1 MRSRSLLFLTSSF
14 VAVSAPL
21 HADDFTVSSASTAT
35 NGGNTVNGSDSL
47 TVTATGSI
55 SPSWANG
62 ISSNGGSNT
71 ITVEGSITTLNGRTG
86 IELVNENGTQITLS
100 GAAQITSTS
109 NGTQGAGI
117 DIAGFLGG
125 NNNSITLS
133 DTAKIITIGNSGP
146 GISIYGDNNTV
157 TLSQGTEISTSGT
170 SSDGIY
176 VYDGTGNTFNIA
188 GKIKATNEDANTD
201 ANAIYLEGGT
211 NGAVNLKEGAVII
224 GAIKTDDAFAT
235 GSVLNLNVG
244 LGTSYIL
251 TTTGT
256 WTVNDLDG
264 RSFTYSGNVASSLSG
279 GNSET
284 ADEMLFD
291 STRSLHASISRSAG
305 SEKSG
310 WVDFYSH
317 SSERAANTA
326 QPNMLPYKANA
337 SGLSIGV
344 PVLSGTRSLEV
355 VINSHRAALNI
366 AEDSQKLDGHS
377 TKIGV
382 VLTQPPTAS
391 GWQLAAS
398 GFVGRTSYDGT
409 RGEVLDN
416 LSETGMTSLSSE
428 FSSADAVVAVSAQYS
443 AELSKTTR
451 FEGGV
456 EGSYAY
462 QDIAAYDESS
472 NFSWAARKLA
482 QSIGGVSAGVVYQSS
497 EAMSYSFRLGAQRR
511 TVVQG
516 AQTSYTNYGTAY
528 TLDAGLTSETYY
540 DAEVGL
546 AYQNGD
552 GMDISA
558 GLSGISSDL
567 KTTGFAA
574 HLKLNWT
581 F

>member
-1 MRSRSLLFLTSSF
+1 
-14 VAVSAPL
+14 
-21 HADDFTVSSASTAT
+21 
-35 NGGNTVNGSDSL
+35 
-47 TVTATGSI
+47 
-55 SPSWANG
+55 
-62 ISSNGGSNT
+62 
-71 ITVEGSITTLNGRTG
+71 
-86 IELVNENGTQITLS
+86 
-100 GAAQITSTS
+100 
-109 NGTQGAGI
+109 
-117 DIAGFLGG
+117 
-125 NNNSITLS
+125 
-133 DTAKIITIGNSGP
+133 
-146 GISIYGDNNTV
+146 
-157 TLSQGTEISTSGT
+157 
-170 SSDGIY
+170 
-176 VYDGTGNTFNIA
+176 
-188 GKIKATNEDANTD
+188 
-201 ANAIYLEGGT
+201 
-211 NGAVNLKEGAVII
+211 
-224 GAIKTDDAFAT
+224 TDDAFAT

-305 SEKSG
+305 SDKSG
-310 WVDFYSH
+310 WVDVYSH

-337 SGLSIGV
+337 SGLSIGI
-344 PVLSGTRSLEV
+344 PVLSGARSLEV

-366 AEDSQKLDGHS
+366 AEDSQKLDGQS

-443 AELSKTTR
+443 TELSKTTR

-497 EAMSYSFRLGAQRR
+497 EALSYSFRLGAQRR

-516 AQTSYTNYGTAY
+516 AQNSYTAYGTTY
-528 TLDAGLTSETYY
+528 NLDAGLTSETYY

>member
-21 HADDFTVSSASTAT
+21 HADDFIVSSASTAT

-55 SPSWANG
+55 SPSSANG

-133 DTAKIITIGNSGP
+133 DTAKIITIGNSGL

-188 GKIKATNEDANTD
+188 GKIKATNTD
-201 ANAIYLEGGT
+201 ANAIYLEGGA

-235 GSVLNLNVG
+235 GSVLNLDVG

-284 ADEMLFD
+284 ADDMLFD

-337 SGLSIGV
+337 SGLSIGI
-344 PVLSGTRSLEV
+344 PVLSGARSLEV

>member
-1 MRSRSLLFLTSSF
+1 MRSRKLLFLTSSF

-188 GKIKATNEDANTD
+188 GKIKATNTD
-201 ANAIYLEGGT
+201 ANAIYLEGGA

-235 GSVLNLNVG
+235 GSVLNLDVG

-284 ADEMLFD
+284 ADDMLFD

-516 AQTSYTNYGTAY
+516 AQTSYTNYRTAH

-558 GLSGISSDL
+558 GISGISSNL

>member
-1 MRSRSLLFLTSSF
+1 MRSRTLLFLTSSF

-188 GKIKATNEDANTD
+188 GKIKATNTD
-201 ANAIYLEGGT
+201 ANAIYLEGGA

-235 GSVLNLNVG
+235 GSVLNLDVG

-284 ADEMLFD
+284 ADDMLFD

-558 GLSGISSDL
+558 GISGISSDL

>member
-1 MRSRSLLFLTSSF
+1 MRSRTLLFLTSSF

-133 DTAKIITIGNSGP
+133 DTAKIITIGNSGL

-235 GSVLNLNVG
+235 GSVLNLDVG

-567 KTTGFAA
+567 KTTGIAA

>member
-1 MRSRSLLFLTSSF
+1 MRFRALLFLTSSF

-21 HADDFTVSSASTAT
+21 HADDFIVSSASTAT

-55 SPSWANG
+55 SPSSANG

-188 GKIKATNEDANTD
+188 GKIKATNTD
-201 ANAIYLEGGT
+201 ANAIYLEGGA
-211 NGAVNLKEGAVII
+211 NGALNLKEGAVII

-235 GSVLNLNVG
+235 GSVLNLDVG

-284 ADEMLFD
+284 ADDMLFD

-366 AEDSQKLDGHS
+366 AEDSQKLDGQS

-398 GFVGRTSYDGT
+398 GFVGRTSYYGT

-540 DAEVGL
+540 DAKVGL

>member
-1 MRSRSLLFLTSSF
+1 MRMTLPYQAHPQLQTAAIQLT
-14 VAVSAPL
+14 AQ
-21 HADDFTVSSASTAT
+21 TV
-35 NGGNTVNGSDSL
+35 L

-86 IELVNENGTQITLS
+86 IELVNEDGTQITLS

-188 GKIKATNEDANTD
+188 GKIKATNTD
-201 ANAIYLEGGT
+201 ANAIYLEGGA

-235 GSVLNLNVG
+235 GSVLNLDVG

-284 ADEMLFD
+284 VDDMLFD

-540 DAEVGL
+540 DAKVGL

-558 GLSGISSDL
+558 GISGISSDL

>member
-1 MRSRSLLFLTSSF
+1 MKSRTLLFLTSSF

-47 TVTATGSI
+47 TVTAAGSI
-55 SPSWANG
+55 SPSNAHG
-62 ISSNGGSNT
+62 ISTTGGSNT
-71 ITVEGSITTLNGRTG
+71 ITVEGSITTLNGRSG
-86 IELVNENGTQITLS
+86 IQSTNENGNQITLS
-100 GAAQITSTS
+100 GSAHITSTS
-109 NGTQGAGI
+109 NGAQGSGI
-117 DIAGFLGG
+117 NIGGGSGG

-133 DTAKIITIGNSGP
+133 DTAKITTIGNSGL

-176 VYDGTGNTFNIA
+176 IYDGTGNTLNIA
-188 GKIKATNEDANTD
+188 GKIKATNADAK
-201 ANAIYLEGGT
+201 AIHLEGGT
-211 NGAVNLKEGAVII
+211 NGVVNLKEGAVII
-224 GAIKTDDAFAT
+224 GAIKTDDDYAT
-235 GSVLNLNVG
+235 GSVLNLDVG

-305 SEKSG
+305 SDKSG
-310 WVDFYSH
+310 WVDVYSH

-326 QPNMLPYKANA
+326 QPNMLPYKASA

-344 PVLSGTRSLEV
+344 PVLSGARSLEV

-366 AEDSQKLDGHS
+366 AEDSQKLDGQS

-497 EAMSYSFRLGAQRR
+497 EALSYSFRLGAQRR

-558 GLSGISSDL
+558 GISGISSDL

>member
-1 MRSRSLLFLTSSF
+1 MRSRTLLFLTSSF

-35 NGGNTVNGSDSL
+35 NGGNTVYGSDSL

-55 SPSWANG
+55 SPSWAHG

-133 DTAKIITIGNSGP
+133 DTAKIITIGNSGL

-188 GKIKATNEDANTD
+188 GKIKATNTD
-201 ANAIYLEGGT
+201 ANAIYLEGGA

-235 GSVLNLNVG
+235 GSVLNLHVG

-251 TTTGT
+251 TTTGP

-284 ADEMLFD
+284 ADDMLFD

-366 AEDSQKLDGHS
+366 AEDSQKLDGQS

-398 GFVGRTSYDGT
+398 GFVGRTGYDGT

-443 AELSKTTR
+443 TELSKTTR

>member
-1 MRSRSLLFLTSSF
+1 MRMTLPYQAHPQLQTAAIQLT
-14 VAVSAPL
+14 AQ
-21 HADDFTVSSASTAT
+21 TV
-35 NGGNTVNGSDSL
+35 L

-188 GKIKATNEDANTD
+188 GKIKATNTD
-201 ANAIYLEGGT
+201 ANAIYLEGGA

-224 GAIKTDDAFAT
+224 GAIKTDDAPTT
-235 GSVLNLNVG
+235 GSVLNLDVG

-251 TTTGT
+251 TTTDT

-279 GNSET
+279 CNSET

-305 SEKSG
+305 SDKSG

>member
-1 MRSRSLLFLTSSF
+1 MRSRSLLFITSSF

-21 HADDFTVSSASTAT
+21 HADDFIVSSASTAT

-55 SPSWANG
+55 SPSSANG

-188 GKIKATNEDANTD
+188 GKIKSTNEDANTD

-224 GAIKTDDAFAT
+224 RAIKTDDAFAT

-344 PVLSGTRSLEV
+344 PVLSGARSLEV

>member
-1 MRSRSLLFLTSSF
+1 MRSRTLLFLTSSF

-188 GKIKATNEDANTD
+188 GKIKATNTD
-201 ANAIYLEGGT
+201 ANAIYLEGGA

-235 GSVLNLNVG
+235 GSVLNLDVG

-284 ADEMLFD
+284 ADDMLFD

>member
-1 MRSRSLLFLTSSF
+1 MRSRTLLFLTSSF

-188 GKIKATNEDANTD
+188 GKIKATNTD
-201 ANAIYLEGGT
+201 ANAIYLEGGA

-235 GSVLNLNVG
+235 GSVLNLDVG

-284 ADEMLFD
+284 ADDMLFD

-382 VLTQPPTAS
+382 VLTQPLTAS

-398 GFVGRTSYDGT
+398 GFVGRTSYDGK

>member
-1 MRSRSLLFLTSSF
+1 MRSRTLLFLTSSF

-188 GKIKATNEDANTD
+188 GKIKATNTD
-201 ANAIYLEGGT
+201 ANAIYLEGGA

-235 GSVLNLNVG
+235 GSVLNLDVG

-284 ADEMLFD
+284 ADDMLFD

-366 AEDSQKLDGHS
+366 AEDSQKLDGQS

-382 VLTQPPTAS
+382 VLTQPLTAS

-398 GFVGRTSYDGT
+398 GFVGRTSYDGK

-516 AQTSYTNYGTAY
+516 AQTSYTNYGTAH

>member
-1 MRSRSLLFLTSSF
+1 MRMTLPYQAHPQLQTAAIQLT
-14 VAVSAPL
+14 AQ
-21 HADDFTVSSASTAT
+21 TV
-35 NGGNTVNGSDSL
+35 L

-86 IELVNENGTQITLS
+86 IELVNENGTHITLS

-188 GKIKATNEDANTD
+188 GKIKATNTD
-201 ANAIYLEGGT
+201 ANAIYLEGGA

-235 GSVLNLNVG
+235 GSVLNLDVG

-279 GNSET
+279 CNSET

-291 STRSLHASISRSAG
+291 STRSLHA
-305 SEKSG
+305 
-310 WVDFYSH
+310 
-317 SSERAANTA
+317 
-326 QPNMLPYKANA
+326 
-337 SGLSIGV
+337 
-344 PVLSGTRSLEV
+344 
-355 VINSHRAALNI
+355 
-366 AEDSQKLDGHS
+366 
-377 TKIGV
+377 
-382 VLTQPPTAS
+382 
-391 GWQLAAS
+391 
-398 GFVGRTSYDGT
+398 
-409 RGEVLDN
+409 
-416 LSETGMTSLSSE
+416 
-428 FSSADAVVAVSAQYS
+428 
-443 AELSKTTR
+443 
-451 FEGGV
+451 
-456 EGSYAY
+456 
-462 QDIAAYDESS
+462 
-472 NFSWAARKLA
+472 
-482 QSIGGVSAGVVYQSS
+482 
-497 EAMSYSFRLGAQRR
+497 
-511 TVVQG
+511 
-516 AQTSYTNYGTAY
+516 
-528 TLDAGLTSETYY
+528 
-540 DAEVGL
+540 
-546 AYQNGD
+546 
-552 GMDISA
+552 
-558 GLSGISSDL
+558 
-567 KTTGFAA
+567 
-574 HLKLNWT
+574 
-581 F
+581 

>member
-1 MRSRSLLFLTSSF
+1 MRSRTLLFLTSSF

-188 GKIKATNEDANTD
+188 GKIKATNTD
-201 ANAIYLEGGT
+201 ANAIYLEGGA

-235 GSVLNLNVG
+235 GSVLNLDVG

-279 GNSET
+279 CNSET

-305 SEKSG
+305 SDKSG

-558 GLSGISSDL
+558 GISGISSDL

>member
-1 MRSRSLLFLTSSF
+1 MRSRTLLFLTSSF

-55 SPSWANG
+55 SPSWAHG

-86 IELVNENGTQITLS
+86 IELVNEDGTQITLS

-188 GKIKATNEDANTD
+188 GKIKATNTD
-201 ANAIYLEGGT
+201 ANAIYLEGGA

-235 GSVLNLNVG
+235 GSVLNLDVG

-284 ADEMLFD
+284 ADDMLFD

-540 DAEVGL
+540 DAKVGL

>member
-1 MRSRSLLFLTSSF
+1 MRSRTLLFLTSSF

-188 GKIKATNEDANTD
+188 GKIKATNTD
-201 ANAIYLEGGT
+201 ANAIYLEGGA

-235 GSVLNLNVG
+235 GSVLNLDVG

-284 ADEMLFD
+284 ADDMLFD

-337 SGLSIGV
+337 SGLSIGI
-344 PVLSGTRSLEV
+344 PVLFGARSLEV

-472 NFSWAARKLA
+472 NFS
-482 QSIGGVSAGVVYQSS
+482 
-497 EAMSYSFRLGAQRR
+497 
-511 TVVQG
+511 
-516 AQTSYTNYGTAY
+516 
-528 TLDAGLTSETYY
+528 
-540 DAEVGL
+540 
-546 AYQNGD
+546 
-552 GMDISA
+552 
-558 GLSGISSDL
+558 
-567 KTTGFAA
+567 
-574 HLKLNWT
+574 
-581 F
+581 